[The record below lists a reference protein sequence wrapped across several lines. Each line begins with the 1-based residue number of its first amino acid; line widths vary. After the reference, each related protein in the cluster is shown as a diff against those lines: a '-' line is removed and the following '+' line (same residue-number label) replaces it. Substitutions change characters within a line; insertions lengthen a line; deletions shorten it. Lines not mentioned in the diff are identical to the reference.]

1 MMLDSKER
9 RNAVE
14 DHPFVKRD
22 LLAWVGTL
30 LAFPLA
36 GLAARGVAGP
46 VDSVAAAAFA
56 GPIAGVVI
64 GAAQWL
70 ALRRSGADVRWIA
83 ATAIGLAVGLG
94 LAFAV
99 FGYGDT
105 VGDLAVVGAVS
116 GLGIGIAQAW
126 LLRDLVHGSSLAWVW
141 VPATAAFWALGW
153 TVTTAIGVDPDD
165 RWAVPGLS
173 GAATLTVLLSAVLW
187 VLTRS
192 GSRAR
197 TSA

>member
-1 MMLDSKER
+1 MVLETTQSRDEL
-9 RNAVE
+9 NA
-14 DHPFVKRD
+14 HPFVGRH
-22 LLAWVGTL
+22 LLIWVATL

-46 VDSVAAAAFA
+46 VDSTWTAALA
-56 GPIAGVVI
+56 GAIAGLVI
-64 GAAQWL
+64 GVAQWL
-70 ALRRSGADVRWIA
+70 ALRRWGADLRWIA
-83 ATAIGLAVGLG
+83 AAALGLATGLG

-116 GLGIGIAQAW
+116 GLGIGVAQAW
-126 LLRDLVHGSSLAWVW
+126 LLRDLVDRSLAWVW

-153 TVTTAIGVDPDD
+153 AVTTTIGVDPDD

-173 GAATLTVLLSAVLW
+173 GAATVTLLLGAVLW
-187 VLTRS
+187 VLARS

-197 TSA
+197 TVV